1 MVKGWIT
8 VCGFVT
14 RCGGTGRR
22 KGLKVKGQTTACG
35 FVTLRRF
42 SFLRLRLCVKALDY
56 RLRFCYF
63 LKIIDITTMA
73 RQEL

>member
-35 FVTLRRF
+35 FVT
-42 SFLRLRLCVKALDY
+42 
-56 RLRFCYF
+56 F
-63 LKIIDITTMA
+63 LKSLPLPLWLGKNA
-73 RQEL
+73 KA